1 MSLLTT
7 YGAHNRVEEQ
17 SLDIRY
23 KKTRISG
30 QWSWSAIATPV
41 GETFYYMWEC
51 HRYATKSF
59 RYVGMDKTTANACRE
74 ALKAVLTRN
83 VRQSIWDG
91 TVQGGQWLRQSGGQE
106 CMSDVTVNAVAG
118 DMYEVR
124 VTVNEDD
131 VCLAKITANPNPS
144 TLFAMENA
152 RAYDIQE
159 PEPEPEDAT

>member
-59 RYVGMDKTTANACRE
+59 RYVGMTKDTADQCKRAMVS
-74 ALKAVLTRN
+74 KYTRSFRMSRWRDDCMN
-83 VRQSIWDG
+83 GEWI
-91 TVQGGQWLRQSGGQE
+91 RQSGGSQPMAE
-106 CMSDVTVNAVAG
+106 VSASLNEDGSYDVIVN
-118 DMYEVR
+118 
-124 VTVNEDD
+124 VNEDD
-131 VCLAKITANPNPS
+131 AMM
-144 TLFAMENA
+144 AMEA
-152 RAYDIQE
+152 GGMDF
-159 PEPEPEDAT
+159 ATEKLRTYEGGEMEVS